1 VGQSEL
7 QRYIRVS
14 VTGTSRDLPK
24 PTLVIDAGASR
35 ASLGLSALRQYH
47 ELLYFLIGRDLK
59 LRYKQTLLGAAW
71 AVLQPLAAMLIFT
84 LFLGRIA
91 GISSGGIPYPVF
103 AYAGLLAW
111 TFFANSVG
119 NASTSLISSANLI
132 TKVYFPRALMPTAA
146 VLAGLVDFAIGSVL
160 MIVLMIY
167 YRLPLTQNILML
179 PLLLGLL
186 TVLGLAV
193 GTWMAALNVKYRDI
207 RYALPFLIQ
216 LWMFASPVIYP
227 SSFVPERWRWVLLF
241 NPIAGIV
248 DGFRSALFGH
258 PPFHWESL
266 ASGLLVTAVI
276 VVCSV
281 RVFAGMEEE
290 FADVI

>member
-1 VGQSEL
+1 MVARGYGRKLSGVGQSEL

-119 NASTSLISSANLI
+119 NASTGGAPVNCRRQYANCCSR
-132 TKVYFPRALMPTAA
+132 T
-146 VLAGLVDFAIGSVL
+146 
-160 MIVLMIY
+160 
-167 YRLPLTQNILML
+167 
-179 PLLLGLL
+179 
-186 TVLGLAV
+186 
-193 GTWMAALNVKYRDI
+193 
-207 RYALPFLIQ
+207 
-216 LWMFASPVIYP
+216 SPV
-227 SSFVPERWRWVLLF
+227 SHSRC
-241 NPIAGIV
+241 
-248 DGFRSALFGH
+248 H
-258 PPFHWESL
+258 
-266 ASGLLVTAVI
+266 TA
-276 VVCSV
+276 
-281 RVFAGMEEE
+281 
-290 FADVI
+290 